1 MFVQVEDGD
10 GGQRPG
16 HCVIYRGPEDRRRH
30 PSLHSYLPISGAVGS
45 ALVSFKGLVEHQC
58 A

>member
-1 MFVQVEDGD
+1 MQVEDGD